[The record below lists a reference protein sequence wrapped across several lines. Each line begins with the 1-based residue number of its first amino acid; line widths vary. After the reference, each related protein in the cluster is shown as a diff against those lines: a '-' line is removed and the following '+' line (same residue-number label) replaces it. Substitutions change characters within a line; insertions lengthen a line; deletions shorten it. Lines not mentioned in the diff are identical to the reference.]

1 MGRPA
6 SEQESAGSAATAA
19 ALLAQALLDQLKSE
33 EQKEDMQKSRAYVVG
48 IEDVIE
54 EKESVAAADML
65 LVVHEAPYDLVC
77 GAASAAAGVA
87 ATAAVATCRQ
97 RAQQAGALQSALA
110 LDHDGDMVLHVD
122 GSALRGLAGAVM
134 VAEELL
140 LRWGV
145 EASAVDVKGAVQA
158 VLLTSSA
165 AAPGDAS
172 DAGVRRSCVDAI
184 DDDAVCRAWHDFYYE
199 LFTAITPPLV
209 DDDDVSAWLPGAL
222 EAAAAAAAAAAKT
235 EGNAGQ
241 KVEPPLTSD
250 KEAEP
255 QAAAALGAAE
265 PQPAAVAEEESAP
278 AAAAAAAATAK
289 PMRRG
294 KWATTDLGAAED
306 EDELPELFYC
316 LPGGGLNDITVEWW
330 HCIEWAI
337 QTGRTLVMGFEN
349 YLAPAPPYTPYFEL
363 RALPGLTTMSPAE
376 AARRIRKARRR
387 GKVTVFPRRLQRDPD
402 PILVP
407 ACESE
412 EERAAILA
420 EERPWKFDW
429 DNLHHLGFEFEKEYG
444 QQVVVFHRK
453 GNVGEFG
460 FASHHTTYILSLTK
474 PDSPPIPT

>member
-1 MGRPA
+1 MPAAVAMGRPA
-6 SEQESAGSAATAA
+6 SEQESLGSAAKAA
-19 ALLAQALLDQLKSE
+19 ALLAQALLDQLQPE
-33 EQKEDMQKSRAYVVG
+33 EQEEKSRAYVVNA
-48 IEDVIE
+48 EDVIE

-65 LVVHEAPYDLVC
+65 LVVHEAPYDLAC
-77 GAASAAAGVA
+77 GAASVAAGSA
-87 ATAAVATCRQ
+87 ATATANCRQ

-110 LDHDGDMVLHVD
+110 LEHDGDIVLHVD

-140 LRWGV
+140 VRWGV
-145 EASAVDVKGAVQA
+145 EASAVDVKAAVQA

-165 AAPGDAS
+165 AVLGDAS
-172 DAGVRRSCVDAI
+172 DAGVRRGCVDAI
-184 DDDAVCRAWHDFYYE
+184 DGDVVCRAWHDFYYE

-222 EAAAAAAAAAAKT
+222 EAVAAASKM
-235 EGNAGQ
+235 EGSVALN
-241 KVEPPLTSD
+241 VESPPMSE
-250 KEAEP
+250 KEAKP
-255 QAAAALGAAE
+255 QRAGAAAAE
-265 PQPAAVAEEESAP
+265 PQPEAVPEEPP
-278 AAAAAAAATAK
+278 AAAAAAAAVAK
-289 PMRRG
+289 PPRRRG
-294 KWATTDLGAAED
+294 KWATTDLGAAD
-306 EDELPELFYC
+306 DDELPKLFYC

-363 RALPGLTTMSPAE
+363 RALSGLTTMSPAE

-387 GKVTVFPRRLQRDPD
+387 SKVTIFPRRLQRDPH

-420 EERPWKFDW
+420 GERPWKFDW

-453 GNVGEFG
+453 GNVGG
-460 FASHHTTYILSLTK
+460 FF
-474 PDSPPIPT
+474 